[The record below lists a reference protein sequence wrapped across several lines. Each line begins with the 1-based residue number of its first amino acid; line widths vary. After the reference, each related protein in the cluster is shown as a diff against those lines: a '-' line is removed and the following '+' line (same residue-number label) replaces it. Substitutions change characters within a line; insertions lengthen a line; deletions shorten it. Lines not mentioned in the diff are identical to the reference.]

1 MVLSFLVSMVF
12 AWYFF
17 SLLVIMVLSWYFF
30 QLHKKL
36 YPCFSDDK
44 LSIKFQR
51 ISKFSP
57 TKVDDLSAFLAISE
71 EQISKFSRCRVHSAI
86 FSMQNIMVFFHFGTG
101 IIMVYHGIFFWN
113 LLRTMTRLVILWH
126 WNTSFDIIITIKKI
140 SSSARARTGDL
151 SRVKRTW

>member
-1 MVLSFLVSMVF
+1 MVKRHQHDGSQ
-12 AWYFF
+12 F
-17 SLLVIMVLSWYFF
+17 SGKHGKHGIIMVLFF
-30 QLHKKL
+30 TAGNHGNHGIIMVFFLVAQKKL

-71 EQISKFSRCRVHSAI
+71 EQISKFSPTMVDDLSAFLAFSEEQISKFSRCRVPCAI
-86 FSMQNIMVFFHFGTG
+86 FAMQNIMVFFHFGTG

-113 LLRTMTRLVILWH
+113 LLRTMH
-126 WNTSFDIIITIKKI
+126 Q
-140 SSSARARTGDL
+140 
-151 SRVKRTW
+151 